1 MKLLKRTEI
10 DDGKWDALIAEST
23 AETIYPYS
31 WYLDTV
37 ADNWSA
43 IVMDDYCFVL
53 PVVWRKKAGIKY
65 IYQPLYTQQLG
76 VFGRDYVD
84 PALIRQMLKLLYRK
98 FKFAGMNL
106 NAKNL
111 VGEEKGIRVYDKY
124 NYVLKLDQDYAAQ
137 YKAYNSNT
145 RRNIRKAGEFKAQL
159 DKNIPVE
166 ELVEL
171 KRENDVIKR
180 SRVDYNWLVRLF
192 ETIRQRD
199 AGIVYAIRSGHEL
212 SAAAFFAF
220 SKSRAI
226 YLLSASSAEG
236 KDNRGMFRIVDAF
249 IRDHAGSG
257 LILDF
262 EGSNIPSVARFFGGF
277 GAQPELY
284 QHVGFS
290 RLPLTRKKLR
300 G

>member
-10 DDGKWDALIAEST
+10 DDGKWDALIAGST
-23 AETIYPYS
+23 AETLYPYT

-43 IVMDDYCFVL
+43 IVVDDYSFVM

-65 IYQPLYTQQLG
+65 IYQPLYAQQLG
-76 VFGRDYVD
+76 VFGRDYVA
-84 PALIRQMLKLLYRK
+84 PALILQMLKLLYRK

-106 NAKNL
+106 NVKNL
-111 VGEEKGIRVYDKY
+111 VGEEKGIRVYDKC

-137 YKAYNSNT
+137 YRAYNSNT
-145 RRNIRKAGEFKAQL
+145 RRNIRKAGEFNAQL

-171 KRENDVIKR
+171 KRENDMIKR
-180 SRVDYNWLVRLF
+180 SRADYSWLVRLF
-192 ETIRQRD
+192 ETIKQRD
-199 AGIVYAIRSGHEL
+199 AGIIYAIRSGPEV

-284 QHVGFS
+284 QYVGFS
-290 RLPLTRKKLR
+290 RLPLTLKKLR
-300 G
+300 V